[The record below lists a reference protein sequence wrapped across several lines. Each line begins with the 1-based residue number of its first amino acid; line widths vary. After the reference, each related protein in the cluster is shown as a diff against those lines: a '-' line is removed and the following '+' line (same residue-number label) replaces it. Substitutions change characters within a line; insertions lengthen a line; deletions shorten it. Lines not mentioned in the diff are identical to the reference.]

1 MNIIDF
7 LLPSQVYIDFKAQ
20 SKDNTLKALAA
31 LGHSL
36 TGLDENHILSGLSAS
51 EQAGTTVVGH
61 GVAIPNTKLHDLDQ
75 PSGIFATLKAPIHFD
90 SVDDELVD
98 LIFMLL
104 GPMSLGH
111 IHLKALAR
119 ITRLLRD
126 PTMCAKLRGS
136 TSSDAM
142 YALLT
147 AS

>member
-51 EQAGTTVVGH
+51 EQAGTTVVGQ

-75 PSGIFATLKAPIHFD
+75 PCGIFARLKAPIHFD

>member
-1 MNIIDF
+1 M
-7 LLPSQVYIDFKAQ
+7 
-20 SKDNTLKALAA
+20 
-31 LGHSL
+31 
-36 TGLDENHILSGLSAS
+36 
-51 EQAGTTVVGH
+51 
-61 GVAIPNTKLHDLDQ
+61 
-75 PSGIFATLKAPIHFD
+75 
-90 SVDDELVD
+90 DDELVD